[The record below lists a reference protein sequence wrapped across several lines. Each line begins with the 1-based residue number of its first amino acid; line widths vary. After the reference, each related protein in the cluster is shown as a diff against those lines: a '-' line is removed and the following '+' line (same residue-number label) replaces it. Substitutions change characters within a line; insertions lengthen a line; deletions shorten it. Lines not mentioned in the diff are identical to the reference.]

1 MSNFSLIKIEIVQE
15 RKSTEEQVCEIEL
28 FILLKGK
35 RRHIKNCRGLYLKLI
50 GIKQHQPKTWL
61 ALHQQELGLR
71 ETVREK
77 GGAKEEAYLT
87 GRSLRDAYLGKPG
100 RLFVT
105 GCPEL

>member
-15 RKSTEEQVCEIEL
+15 RKCTEEQVCEIEL

-35 RRHIKNCRGLYLKLI
+35 QRHIKNCRGLYLKLI

-77 GGAKEEAYLT
+77 GEVPRRK
-87 GRSLRDAYLGKPG
+87 RI
-100 RLFVT
+100 
-105 GCPEL
+105 